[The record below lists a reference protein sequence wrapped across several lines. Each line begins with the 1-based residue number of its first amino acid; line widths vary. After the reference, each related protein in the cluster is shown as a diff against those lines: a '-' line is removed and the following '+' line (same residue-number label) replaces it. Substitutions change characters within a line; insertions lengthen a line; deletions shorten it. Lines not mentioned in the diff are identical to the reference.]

1 MTQQQLLEE
10 VRRHIPSVT
19 KEQLDGEILAANLTA
34 EKVIAS
40 TALLGSIV
48 GRLRKSTPG
57 GMTIAT
63 LPNPIAAHAPKFQ
76 PKPKTEVT
84 EKAIDEPVSELGYR
98 DWSKFKTKDLANLT
112 DEELDFFKAYREAD
126 LKRKNKINE
135 ILGLEAENLDIEAAN
150 LQAITQVQT
159 ADRVLE
165 TDRAASEYAQTS
177 GEKLIELARAAG
189 KAASE
194 DQFNRDCAA
203 LNQTIEV
210 GKQTPTQGEIG
221 LAQAQ
226 GLRARR
232 MNALVGIQNQ
242 WEQKIQPMQLAGA
255 DSSVVTIDA

>member
-19 KEQLDGEILAANLTA
+19 KEQLDDEMLAANLTA

-40 TALLGSIV
+40 TALLGSLV

-57 GMTIAT
+57 GMTIAN

-84 EKAIDEPVSELGYR
+84 EKAIDEPVSESGAR
-98 DWSKFKTKDLANLT
+98 DWSKFKTKDLPTLT
-112 DEELDFFKAYREAD
+112 IDELESFKAYRQSE
-126 LKRKNKINE
+126 LKRQNLLNE
-135 ILGLEAENLDIEAAN
+135 ILGLESEKLDIEAAN
-150 LQAITQVQT
+150 LQAQTQVQT

-177 GEKLIELARAAG
+177 GEKLIELARIAG
-189 KAASE
+189 TTASE

-203 LNQTIEV
+203 LEQTIEV
-210 GKQTPTQGEIG
+210 VKQTPTQGEIG

-226 GLRARR
+226 GLRVRR

-255 DSSVVTIDA
+255 DLSVVTIDA